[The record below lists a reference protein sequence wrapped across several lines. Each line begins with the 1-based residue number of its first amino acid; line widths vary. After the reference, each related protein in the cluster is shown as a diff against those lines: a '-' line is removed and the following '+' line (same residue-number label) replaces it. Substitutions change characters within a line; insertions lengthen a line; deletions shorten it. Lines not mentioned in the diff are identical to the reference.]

1 MNTKLVCSFFAVCM
15 VQCRTTFD
23 HVWLISAPNSLHL
36 QVILFALVNLVFA
49 QYGPEFDGGAMQPQG
64 DGEEYGAAQ
73 PDFEGGGEM
82 PYER

>member
-1 MNTKLVCSFFAVCM
+1 M
-15 VQCRTTFD
+15 
-23 HVWLISAPNSLHL
+23 
-36 QVILFALVNLVFA
+36 NLVFA